1 MTQKYVTV
9 FVFVTVLGL
18 SRGRCSNYYS
28 FIQWSDK
35 IIIMDRCIGDLR
47 AFLETTKHVCKL
59 DKARHIEVSVI
70 IRLDEAIFFQRG
82 RGFLPLSIKNNS
94 YVD

>member
-1 MTQKYVTV
+1 MKSEQKYFAFT
-9 FVFVTVLGL
+9 LLYNG
-18 SRGRCSNYYS
+18 
-28 FIQWSDK
+28 K
-35 IIIMDRCIGDLR
+35 IRSSCTETLVIYEH
-47 AFLETTKHVCKL
+47 FLETTKHVCKL

-82 RGFLPLSIKNNS
+82 REFLPLSINNNS

>member
-1 MTQKYVTV
+1 MVKCVIPQFHALKHV
-9 FVFVTVLGL
+9 
-18 SRGRCSNYYS
+18 
-28 FIQWSDK
+28 
-35 IIIMDRCIGDLR
+35 IGDSK

-82 RGFLPLSIKNNS
+82 REFLPLSINNNS